1 MNYLL
6 IIVLFTGASFL
17 VYGVNSLVSGRMKK
31 EFKRWGLEKRRK
43 SIAYSQLACGA
54 GLFFGLEWSIALIFS
69 SVFLVLMMLV
79 AIGVRVRIND
89 DVSDILPAFAYMVLG
104 AIILYEAV
112 AQIP

>member
-1 MNYLL
+1 MDYLL

-31 EFKRWGLEKRRK
+31 EFKRWGLERRRK

-54 GLFFGLEWSIALIFS
+54 GLFFGLEWNIILIFS
-69 SVFLVLMMLV
+69 SAFLVLMMLV

-89 DVSDILPAFAYMVLG
+89 DASDILPAFAYMVLG